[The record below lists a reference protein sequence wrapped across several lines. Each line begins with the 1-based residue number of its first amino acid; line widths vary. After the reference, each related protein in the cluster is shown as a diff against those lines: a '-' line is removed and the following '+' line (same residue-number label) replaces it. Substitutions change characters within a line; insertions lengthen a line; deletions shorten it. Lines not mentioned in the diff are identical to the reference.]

1 MANAETVYLNGEY
14 MPLEQARVPVLDRGF
29 IFGDGIYEVVPV
41 YGGHPFRLD
50 HHLARL
56 ARSLRLVGMDNPHSD
71 REWAGVLEALI
82 RHNGGG
88 DLSLY
93 LQITRG
99 VARRDHAFPPD
110 VPPTIFAMASP
121 LKSPDAETRARGLAA
136 IAIDDPRWRHCDIKS
151 ISLLPNVLLRQ
162 QAQEAG
168 ADEAILIRDG
178 TITEGAAS
186 NVFVVRDGL
195 LRTPPKGPDLLPGI
209 TRDLV
214 LELAGAEGLPA
225 EEATLDRDDLRAAD
239 EIWLT
244 SSTKEVMAV
253 TRLDGQPVGD
263 GRPGPVWHRIDAIYQ
278 AYKARLREGP
288 EETV

>member
-1 MANAETVYLNGEY
+1 MATWPCVIAISVDNG
-14 MPLEQARVPVLDRGF
+14 D
-29 IFGDGIYEVVPV
+29 
-41 YGGHPFRLD
+41 
-50 HHLARL
+50 
-56 ARSLRLVGMDNPHSD
+56 
-71 REWAGVLEALI
+71 
-82 RHNGGG
+82 G

-110 VPPTIFAMASP
+110 VPPTVFAMASP
-121 LKSPDAETRARGLAA
+121 LKSPDAATRARGLAA

-162 QAQEAG
+162 EAQEAG

-178 TITEGAAS
+178 AVTEGAAS
-186 NVFVVRDGL
+186 NVFVVRDGT
-195 LRTPPKGPDLLPGI
+195 LRTPPKGPHLLPGI

-214 LELAGAEGLPA
+214 LELAAAEGLPA
-225 EEATLDRDDLRAAD
+225 EEAPLDREALRDAD

-253 TRLDGQPVGD
+253 TRLDGRPVND
-263 GRPGPVWHRIDAIYQ
+263 GTPGPIWRRVDAAYQ

>member
-56 ARSLRLVGMDNPHSD
+56 ARSLRLVRMDNPHSD
-71 REWAGVLEALI
+71 TDWAGVLDDLI

-110 VPPTIFAMASP
+110 VPPTVFAMATP
-121 LKSPDAETRARGLAA
+121 LKSPDTDTRARGLAA

-178 TITEGAAS
+178 IVTEGAAS
-186 NVFVVRDGL
+186 NVFVVRDGVL
-195 LRTPPKGPDLLPGI
+195 CTPPKGPDLLPGI

-225 EEATLDRDDLRAAD
+225 EEAPLHRDDLCAAD

-253 TRLDGQPVGD
+253 TRLDGRPVGD
-263 GRPGPVWHRIDAIYQ
+263 GRPGPVWGRIDAVYQ